1 MPKPIPERMPEELV
15 SEAEYLGMAMNQF
28 AEYKGLNPNRF
39 YTLFGGSHAQMR
51 PYCKLADVSNQSLD
65 QVAEFMLAR
74 QNPRLIDIAMKVA
87 GCQNLRQLSLKCG
100 VSDQWMRNLILKND
114 GELKGLYSYY
124 EAANALGWSLD
135 KMRKACK
142 M

>member
-28 AEYKGLNPNRF
+28 AEYKGLNPFRF
-39 YTLFGGSHAQMR
+39 YSLFSGTHAQMR
-51 PYCKLADVSNQSLD
+51 PYCALSDVSNLSLD
-65 QVAEFMLAR
+65 QIAEFMLAR
-74 QNPRLIDIAMKVA
+74 QNQRLIDIALKVS
-87 GCQNLRQLSLKCG
+87 GCENACQLAKKIG
-100 VSDQWMRNLILKND
+100 VSDVWLRRLVVQND
-114 GELKGLYSYY
+114 GSLKGLYSYH
-124 EAANALGWSLD
+124 EAATALGWTLD